1 MRRWD
6 IVLYTHSRTLLSG
19 HLRSLD
25 FPSTL
30 RELRA
35 GSRDDKTTPCKASL
49 PLSETEER
57 DPDGQ
62 ILMAEGN
69 EPQVR

>member
-1 MRRWD
+1 M
-6 IVLYTHSRTLLSG
+6 G
-19 HLRSLD
+19 HRALHPFQDPPQWSPQIPG
-25 FPSTL
+25 FSSTL